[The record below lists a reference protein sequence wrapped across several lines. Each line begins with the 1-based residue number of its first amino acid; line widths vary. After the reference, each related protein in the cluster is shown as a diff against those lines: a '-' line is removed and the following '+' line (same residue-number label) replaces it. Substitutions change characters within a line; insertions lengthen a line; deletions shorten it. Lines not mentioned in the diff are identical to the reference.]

1 MQQGGGGRMV
11 EPRARRL
18 RRLAAELCTAP
29 ERVQGWGGVGLACTE
44 GSPLG
49 ELALDL
55 EKFEADGVRL
65 PRTTLSS

>member
-1 MQQGGGGRMV
+1 MV

-29 ERVQGWGGVGLACTE
+29 ERVQGWGGVASTE
-44 GSPLG
+44 GSPPG

>member
-1 MQQGGGGRMV
+1 MV

-29 ERVQGWGGVGLACTE
+29 ERVGWGGVASTE
-44 GSPLG
+44 GCPPG